1 MEAEKSILEWVNA
14 WRESKKI
21 PEGTKLTEEQA
32 KEFIV
37 EFKENFVATSELN
50 AKTLILGEASSEEKM
65 NELLKKYGEN
75 EAVLI
80 NDVEEIKLINSD
92 KFKEAVFAAVGEEW
106 FERIYSGKIDEKT
119 VTGAA
124 FENVLA
130 IRDLVYGEIVK
141 NSSASEVIAMIASTP
156 EIKDVWNNTLF
167 IRTLSNDNVSVIN
180 NVDKSEYIRML
191 LFSMEYLGYSESKAS
206 DVIKQYCEF
215 MSTAYT
221 DENFTGLGA
230 DETYEEFFKRA
241 FDSDLIDNYNY
252 LVEFNC
258 ELNYLKTDILYYL
271 GKYSDYLDDES
282 INKLSA
288 IYGYEYSALKSEIN
302 TVMKL
307 YGDDYEYKSP
317 YIISCVESIENAIA
331 DEKENGGENVSP
343 TTPDT
348 GDIVTPPDQGNDN
361 NDTPAKPESGDGGS
375 TNPSGDNGSPSN
387 PSGNNGSPSNPSGDN
402 SSPSNPS
409 GNNGSPSN
417 PSGNNGSPS
426 NPSGNNGS
434 PSNPSGNNGS
444 PSNPSGNNGSPSNPS
459 GNNGSPSNSGGNNS
473 GSSNNTSNHNSSQGR
488 HSITNVNPYNVPW
501 STGNN
506 NNNNNNNNTNTNN
519 SGTNNNSSSNSGGDR
534 YTTLDGANDALNWG
548 GYITTI
554 GGSDAVFYDWNSQS
568 VAGGWLSK
576 AGYVFAGLGLV
587 TTWKQ
592 ASRDGKDP
600 MKECGRYIF
609 GTGPSLAA
617 TTFLTTD
624 AGLALISAAG
634 VANLPAGILALGVAE
649 IGFIANTL
657 GQTTFDYLDRFFK
670 GDPMSLGELIDTFGE
685 NWNDNA
691 EALFF
696 PIFDFFSDLISLF
709 GSAGTAR
716 YVVDPLI
723 FDITGDGF
731 EIIDKANGPYFDK
744 DNNGY
749 SERIDWTATDS
760 FLALDLN
767 KNGKIDNGSEL
778 FGDTTVLIDK
788 DGKYAA
794 NGFEALIQYDEN
806 DDGIINKEDSVF
818 VDLRLWLDQDAD
830 GISTDNE
837 LTTLADNKI
846 VAISAVADEERISTG
861 TDAIIDGTSYFEY
874 EDGTRGRFGALW
886 ATSNLH
892 DTMELDAEEVEGFNI
907 GHAGNMPSLARA
919 LKRDDGTLAGYIEA
933 FKNADNQTAKMES
946 LDNILFT
953 MSGGLDIDAKSRGSN
968 IDARKLHVIETIMG
982 RKFVGVNGDD
992 PNPTAANILKNM
1004 YNTICNSYYVAFNVE
1019 AVKEY
1024 TNYLVQYEDE
1034 NGNKKI
1040 CTSFMLLR
1048 MYDELQNHP
1057 DSTIVTDV
1065 CKYLATTNVIGES
1078 NYDILVDINSFFSY
1092 SKQQSSAI
1100 NKELV
1105 SHGYFFGTYGNDTI
1119 NGTNTDNIL
1128 MGGAG
1133 NDNLYGGAGN
1143 DTYFYSVGSGND
1155 VIADNS
1161 GANRIVFKDLKSTD
1175 VYVVYPGT
1183 GYDAVIHVIGT
1194 DDTLTIQNFR
1204 YSAIYR
1210 NYTLVFEDK
1219 TLGVAETGSPFLD
1232 IRGTDADET
1241 MPMFFGNGT
1250 VYANAGNDTIH
1261 GTNGNDTMFGG
1272 EGNDTLN
1279 GNGGDDYLDGG
1290 IGNDS
1295 LYGGA
1300 GNDTYVYGKD
1310 YGNDIIADNS
1320 GVNKIVFKGLNANDV
1335 YVVYPSSGND
1345 AILHVIGTDET
1356 LTIQNFRYS
1365 AIYRNFTL
1373 VFEDKTVGVAE
1384 AGSPFLDIR
1393 GTDSEET
1400 IPMFFGGGSAYGYK
1414 GNDTIHGTNGNDQ
1427 IFGGAG
1433 NDVLNGN
1440 GGNDYIDGGTGH
1452 DELYGG
1458 AGDDT
1463 YVYGKGAGCDTLADN
1478 SGANTIIFKG
1488 LNSDDVYVVYP
1499 SSGNDAVLH
1508 VIGTNDVLTIQ
1519 NFRYSAIYRNFTL
1532 VFEDKTLGVADEG
1545 SPFLDIRG
1553 TDDDETIPMFFG
1565 GGSAYGYEG
1574 DDTIHGTNG
1583 NDVMIGGEGNDTLNG
1598 NGGDDHLDGG
1608 VGNDEMY
1615 GGAGNDTY
1623 VYGKGYGS
1631 DVIADNSGKNKIIFK
1646 GLDSSDVYVV
1656 YPGSGNDAILHVIGT
1671 DETLTIQNFRY
1682 SAIYRDFT
1690 LVFDDKTIGVAEE
1703 GSPFLDIRA
1712 TDNDES
1718 IPMFFGGG
1726 SAYGY
1731 KGNDTIHG
1739 TNGNDV
1745 MVGGEGNDVLNGNG
1759 GDDRLDGGVGN
1770 DELYGGAGDDTYV
1783 YGKGYGNDILA
1794 DNSGANTI
1802 IFKDLNANEVYV
1814 VYPGSGNDAILH
1826 IKGSDETLTI
1836 QNFRYSAI
1844 YRNFK
1849 LVFEDVTLSAADAGS
1864 PFLDIRGTDDDETI
1878 PMFFGGGSAYGY
1890 KGDDTINGTN
1900 DSDVMI
1906 GGEGNDTLNGNGGD
1920 DYLDGGV
1927 GNDELYGGAGDD
1939 TYIYGKGYGNDV
1951 MGDNSGKNKIVFK
1964 ELETTDVYV
1973 VYPGTGYDAI
1983 LHIIDTGETLTIQ
1996 NFRYSA
2002 IYRNF
2007 ILEFA
2012 HKTVECEESGSPF
2025 LDIRGTDD
2033 AEVIPMFFGGGSAYG
2048 YKGND
2053 TIHGTNGNDTIIG
2066 DAGDDVI
2073 NGNDGDD
2080 YIDGGIGNDE
2090 IYGGAG
2096 DDTYVYGKGYG
2107 NDILG
2112 DNSGANTI
2120 IFKGL
2125 NADDVYVVYPGSGND
2140 AILHVKNS
2148 EETLTI
2154 QNFRYSAIY
2163 RDFKLVF
2170 DDKTLGVAE
2179 AGSPF
2184 LDVRGTKE
2192 KETIPMFFGGGS
2204 AYGYEGDDTIHGT
2217 NGNDIIVGGAGNDV
2231 LNGNGGDDT
2240 LEGGEGNDEMY
2251 GGAGDDTY
2259 IYSKGCGS
2267 DVIGDNSGTNTIV
2280 FKGFKS
2286 TELYAV
2292 YPSSGNDVILHFAG
2306 SNDTIT
2312 IQNFRYSAIYRDFTL
2327 VFDDKTVAAGNEGSP
2342 FLDVRGTNDDETIP
2356 MFFGGGIAQGYEG
2369 NDTIHGTNGSDQMF
2383 GGAGNDTL
2391 NGNGG
2396 NDTLDGGTGNDGLYG
2411 GAGDDTYIYGKG
2423 YGSDVIADNSGK
2435 NKIVFKDL
2443 KPSDLYVTYPGSGN
2457 DAILHVVGSNETLT
2471 IQNFRYSAI
2480 YRDFSLVFGDVT
2492 LGVAEEGSPFL
2503 DVRGTENAE
2512 TLPMFFGGGSAYG
2525 YEGNDTI
2532 HGTNGND
2539 VMVGGTGA
2547 DVLNGNGGDD
2557 TLDGGLGNDG
2567 MYGGAG
2573 DDTYIYGKN
2582 SGNDVISDNAG
2593 ANIIR
2598 ITGLAPT
2605 EISVSYPSSGN
2616 DAIVTIIET
2625 GETLTIQNF
2634 RYSSIYRNY
2643 KLIFDDETE
2652 AHIDVDTREIVIDKE
2667 GASESVEQTL
2677 TEFLSNVY
2685 TEDVFSGDITSD
2697 KTVIA
2702 DITESANVDEES
2714 DEIADMTNIQ
2724 AMILAENMSAF
2735 SSESQI
2741 YNGINIGD
2749 ITADTS
2755 ALDQLLI
2762 NSTMQ

>member
-92 KFKEAVFAAVGEEW
+92 KFKEAVSAAVGEEW

-124 FENVLA
+124 FEDQLA
-130 IRDLVYGEIVK
+130 IRDFVYGEIVK
-141 NSSASEVIAMIASTP
+141 NSSASEVIAMVASTP
-156 EIKDVWNNTLF
+156 EIKDVWNNTLITVALGSENITTINGAPKEEF
-167 IRTLSNDNVSVIN
+167 FNIVRTG
-180 NVDKSEYIRML
+180 
-191 LFSMEYLGYSESKAS
+191 MEYLGYTANQCVEVVKEYSE
-206 DVIKQYCEF
+206 F
-215 MSTAYT
+215 LSTAYT
-221 DENFTGLGA
+221 DINLVNMGK
-230 DETYEEFFKRA
+230 DDTYETFYKRVLEYGVADDYKSLIAFNRDFSNFKSDVLY
-241 FDSDLIDNYNY
+241 FLGVYGDKLDSDSIAKLTSIFGKTYG
-252 LVEFNC
+252 
-258 ELNYLKTDILYYL
+258 ELQKEIAAIHNVYGSTY
-271 GKYSDYLDDES
+271 KYTF
-282 INKLSA
+282 
-288 IYGYEYSALKSEIN
+288 EYVIE
-302 TVMKL
+302 
-307 YGDDYEYKSP
+307 
-317 YIISCVESIENAIA
+317 CVAQI
-331 DEKENGGENVSP
+331 EKEIAAANEHEEKNPAENPIIDIPSGDNGSP
-343 TTPDT
+343 SNPS
-348 GDIVTPPDQGNDN
+348 GN
-361 NDTPAKPESGDGGS
+361 NDSPSNPSGNNDSPSNPSGNNDSPSNPSGDNGS
-375 TNPSGDNGSPSN
+375 PSNPSGDNGSPSN
-387 PSGNNGSPSNPSGDN
+387 PSGNND
-402 SSPSNPS
+402 SPSNPS

-459 GNNGSPSNSGGNNS
+459 GNNGSPSNPSGNNGS
-473 GSSNNTSNHNSSQGR
+473 SSSHSNGNHSIINVNPNNVSWNNNNNGGSSNNNNGGSNNNNG
-488 HSITNVNPYNVPW
+488 
-501 STGNN
+501 GNN
-506 NNNNNNNNTNTNN
+506 NAGSNDQPHGWGADFNAAVNQERNFTAFAEAYAKTTGAEGAGGVI
-519 SGTNNNSSSNSGGDR
+519 GTAGKAFTALGIYSTAIDAYQKGEDPSKAVAR
-534 YTTLDGANDALNWG
+534 YMFGAC
-548 GYITTI
+548 
-554 GGSDAVFYDWNSQS
+554 GSD
-568 VAGGWLSK
+568 VAGK
-576 AGYVFAGLGLV
+576 IAGSFVADTLLASGMAAG
-587 TTWKQ
+587 
-592 ASRDGKDP
+592 P
-600 MKECGRYIF
+600 
-609 GTGPSLAA
+609 
-617 TTFLTTD
+617 
-624 AGLALISAAG
+624 AGVLAG
-634 VANLPAGILALGVAE
+634 VAAWE
-649 IGFIANTL
+649 IGFIGTVVGETA
-657 GQTTFDYLDRFFK
+657 FDCIDAF
-670 GDPMSLGELIDTFGE
+670 MNGELVNPFAVFWDNWVNDACDTF
-685 NWNDNA
+685 W
-691 EALFF
+691 
-696 PIFDFFSDLISLF
+696 PIFDLIGDLT
-709 GSAGTAR
+709 GWWDTAGTAR

-749 SERIDWTATDS
+749 GERIDWTATDS

-778 FGDTTVLIDK
+778 FGDTTVLLGK

-806 DDGIINKEDSVF
+806 GDGIINKEDSVF
-818 VDLRLWLDQDAD
+818 VELRLWLDQDAD
-830 GISTDNE
+830 GISTDKE

-892 DTMELDAEEVEGFNI
+892 DTKELDAEEVEGFDI

-919 LKRDDGTLAGYIEA
+919 LKRDDGTLAGYIES
-933 FKNADNQTAKMES
+933 FKNAENQAAKMES

-953 MSGGLDIDAKSRGSN
+953 MSGGLDIDAKSRGTN
-968 IDARKLHVIETIMG
+968 IDARRLHVIETIMG
-982 RKFVGVNGDD
+982 RKFVGVNGDN
-992 PNPTAANILKNM
+992 PNPTAANILKNI
-1004 YNTICNSYYVAFNVE
+1004 YNNIIDAYYVAFNVE
-1019 AVKEY
+1019 AIKP
-1024 TNYLVQYEDE
+1024 YLQYLSPYKDE
-1034 NGNKKI
+1034 NGKQKYY
-1040 CTSFMLLR
+1040 SGFMCMKL
-1048 MYDELQNHP
+1048 YEELEKHP
-1057 DSTIVTDV
+1057 DSTIVTDI
-1065 CKYLATTNVIGES
+1065 CKYLATTNMIGES
-1078 NYDILVDINSFFSY
+1078 NYEILVDMNTFFSY
-1092 SKQQSSAI
+1092 SKQQTSAI

-1143 DTYFYSVGSGND
+1143 DTYIYSVGSGND

-1161 GANRIVFKDLKSTD
+1161 GANRIVFKNLKSTD

-1553 TDDDETIPMFFG
+1553 TKGDETIPMFFG

-1598 NGGDDHLDGG
+1598 NDGDDHLDGG

-1770 DELYGGAGDDTYV
+1770 DELYGGAGDDVYV
-1783 YGKGYGNDILA
+1783 YGKGFGNDIIA

-1890 KGDDTINGTN
+1890 KGDDTIHGTN

-2033 AEVIPMFFGGGSAYG
+2033 AEVIPMFFGSGSAYG

-2073 NGNDGDD
+2073 NGNGGDD

-2107 NDILG
+2107 NDVMG

-2267 DVIGDNSGTNTIV
+2267 DVIADNSGTNTIV

-2702 DITESANVDEES
+2702 DITESANVGEES